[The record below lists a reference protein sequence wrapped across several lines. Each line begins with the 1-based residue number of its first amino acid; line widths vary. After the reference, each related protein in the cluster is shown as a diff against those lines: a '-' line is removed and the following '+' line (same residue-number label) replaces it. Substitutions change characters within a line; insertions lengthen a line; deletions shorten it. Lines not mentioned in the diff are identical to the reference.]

1 MWWINISPGPS
12 PLFSKRIHSDLGKQL
27 GQSVPGMVWANIK
40 KKQTWGTDL
49 ILNWPCLKRRLF
61 NKSLLRR
68 ISSHL
73 KFKFSQVSVMRF
85 VVKSSQMI
93 LSIWNKKWFHHRSSC
108 PRSKLPMNTW
118 KTIQFPWDV
127 CFLPLVLT
135 YLPLAKILKMYP
147 SLEPQSG
154 FWKLWRIHNWWWKQI
169 IWGKYTPKPKTS
181 DQHGGKGRKDLASF
195 WGKDRFSVVNLLFGG
210 FYKTSPTFNSSW
222 FKRFLYT
229 FISELK
235 AVLRTWVWNSETLRK
250 FL

>member
-1 MWWINISPGPS
+1 MFASLSQQNAVDQHVSW
-12 PLFSKRIHSDLGKQL
+12 PLHLFQNESTLILENNSRN
-27 GQSVPGMVWANIK
+27 VPGMVWANIL

-61 NKSLLRR
+61 NKSLLRS

-108 PRSKLPMNTW
+108 PRSKLQMNTW

-127 CFLPLVLT
+127 CFLPSVLT

-147 SLEPQSG
+147 TLEPQSG
-154 FWKLWRIHNWWWKQI
+154 FWKLWRIHN
-169 IWGKYTPKPKTS
+169 
-181 DQHGGKGRKDLASF
+181 
-195 WGKDRFSVVNLLFGG
+195 
-210 FYKTSPTFNSSW
+210 
-222 FKRFLYT
+222 
-229 FISELK
+229 
-235 AVLRTWVWNSETLRK
+235 
-250 FL
+250 